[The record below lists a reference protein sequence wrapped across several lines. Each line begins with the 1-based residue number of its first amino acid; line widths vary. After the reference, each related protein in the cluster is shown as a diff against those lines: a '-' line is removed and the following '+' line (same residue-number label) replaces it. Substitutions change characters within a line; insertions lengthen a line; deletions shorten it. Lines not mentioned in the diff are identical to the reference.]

1 MTATTL
7 SPREM
12 KRRRKQGADY
22 VPPSPYTVKAALT
35 HGDVF
40 TKLSAV
46 VFGLGNIVRKQYVKG
61 IAMLALEVAFFVF
74 MATNGVG
81 YLSKLP
87 SLGENKGGKKLVDG
101 FWQYV
106 EPDRS
111 VVILLY
117 GVASLVICVAFVGL
131 WVISVR
137 AAYKSQVLL
146 EENGK
151 APSFMDDVHE
161 LLDAKA
167 HVLLMFLPTLGI
179 AVFTVLP
186 LIFMIS
192 MAFTSYDHKHLVLFH
207 WVGFENFA
215 KVFSNSGGT
224 VNAALFGRV
233 LVWTLVW
240 AFFATFLNFFFG
252 MFVAMII
259 NRKTTHFKVFGV
271 PASPCP
277 SQFRSSYPCW
287 SCTLCSSRRVR

>member
-117 GVASLVICVAFVGL
+117 GVASLVILRGLRRPVGHVGAFRIQVPG
-131 WVISVR
+131 
-137 AAYKSQVLL
+137 AA
-146 EENGK
+146 
-151 APSFMDDVHE
+151 
-161 LLDAKA
+161 
-167 HVLLMFLPTLGI
+167 
-179 AVFTVLP
+179 
-186 LIFMIS
+186 
-192 MAFTSYDHKHLVLFH
+192 
-207 WVGFENFA
+207 
-215 KVFSNSGGT
+215 
-224 VNAALFGRV
+224 
-233 LVWTLVW
+233 
-240 AFFATFLNFFFG
+240 
-252 MFVAMII
+252 
-259 NRKTTHFKVFGV
+259 
-271 PASPCP
+271 
-277 SQFRSSYPCW
+277 
-287 SCTLCSSRRVR
+287 

>member
-131 WVISVR
+131 WVMSVR
-137 AAYKSQVLL
+137 SAYKSQVLL

-259 NRKTTHFKVFGV
+259 NRKTTHFKGF
-271 PASPCP
+271 
-277 SQFRSSYPCW
+277 
-287 SCTLCSSRRVR
+287 

>member
-1 MTATTL
+1 MF
-7 SPREM
+7 
-12 KRRRKQGADY
+12 
-22 VPPSPYTVKAALT
+22 PPSPYTVKAALT

-117 GVASLVICVAFVGL
+117 GVASLVICVALVGL
-131 WVISVR
+131 WVMSVR
-137 AAYKSQVLL
+137 SAYKSQVLL

-151 APSFMDDVHE
+151 LRASWMMCTNCSTPR
-161 LLDAKA
+161 
-167 HVLLMFLPTLGI
+167 LM
-179 AVFTVLP
+179 
-186 LIFMIS
+186 
-192 MAFTSYDHKHLVLFH
+192 
-207 WVGFENFA
+207 
-215 KVFSNSGGT
+215 
-224 VNAALFGRV
+224 
-233 LVWTLVW
+233 
-240 AFFATFLNFFFG
+240 
-252 MFVAMII
+252 
-259 NRKTTHFKVFGV
+259 
-271 PASPCP
+271 
-277 SQFRSSYPCW
+277 
-287 SCTLCSSRRVR
+287 SC

>member
-131 WVISVR
+131 WACRCVPHTSPRCCLKRTARLR
-137 AAYKSQVLL
+137 ASWMMCT
-146 EENGK
+146 NCST
-151 APSFMDDVHE
+151 PR
-161 LLDAKA
+161 
-167 HVLLMFLPTLGI
+167 LM
-179 AVFTVLP
+179 
-186 LIFMIS
+186 
-192 MAFTSYDHKHLVLFH
+192 
-207 WVGFENFA
+207 
-215 KVFSNSGGT
+215 
-224 VNAALFGRV
+224 
-233 LVWTLVW
+233 
-240 AFFATFLNFFFG
+240 
-252 MFVAMII
+252 
-259 NRKTTHFKVFGV
+259 
-271 PASPCP
+271 
-277 SQFRSSYPCW
+277 
-287 SCTLCSSRRVR
+287 SC

>member
-131 WVISVR
+131 WVMSVR
-137 AAYKSQVLL
+137 SATSPRCCLKRTARLRASWMMCT
-146 EENGK
+146 NCST
-151 APSFMDDVHE
+151 PR
-161 LLDAKA
+161 
-167 HVLLMFLPTLGI
+167 LM
-179 AVFTVLP
+179 
-186 LIFMIS
+186 
-192 MAFTSYDHKHLVLFH
+192 
-207 WVGFENFA
+207 
-215 KVFSNSGGT
+215 
-224 VNAALFGRV
+224 
-233 LVWTLVW
+233 
-240 AFFATFLNFFFG
+240 
-252 MFVAMII
+252 
-259 NRKTTHFKVFGV
+259 
-271 PASPCP
+271 
-277 SQFRSSYPCW
+277 
-287 SCTLCSSRRVR
+287 SC

>member
-35 HGDVF
+35 HGDVL

-111 VVILLY
+111 VVI
-117 GVASLVICVAFVGL
+117 
-131 WVISVR
+131 
-137 AAYKSQVLL
+137 
-146 EENGK
+146 
-151 APSFMDDVHE
+151 P
-161 LLDAKA
+161 
-167 HVLLMFLPTLGI
+167 
-179 AVFTVLP
+179 
-186 LIFMIS
+186 
-192 MAFTSYDHKHLVLFH
+192 
-207 WVGFENFA
+207 
-215 KVFSNSGGT
+215 
-224 VNAALFGRV
+224 ALR
-233 LVWTLVW
+233 
-240 AFFATFLNFFFG
+240 
-252 MFVAMII
+252 
-259 NRKTTHFKVFGV
+259 RGV
-271 PASPCP
+271 PRDLRGLRRPVGHVGA
-277 SQFRSSYPCW
+277 FRIQVPGAA
-287 SCTLCSSRRVR
+287 